1 MKRRS
6 LSIATVIGFACTT
19 LVVSASTASAHPTVN
34 AGPLVTP
41 PASLSTSGD
50 YATDVLGDPWDF
62 SQQGDVPPYQTLG
75 AEAADGISWDGNA
88 GVLNVAGHGGT
99 VVKLVRNFG
108 AVLPWGHDGLLHPV
122 DANVYNK
129 LSFHANFSTNR
140 QVGIRFW
147 TEAGFIGTAFLP
159 TGDGAHAGRRHVRV
173 RPRRRTRLVGQDR
186 SCRSAVRLRD
196 RWRTRQLQRQHRL
209 GTAAP
214 HRGADRAADVA
225 DRAHARRRASRV
237 APTTPPTTVI
247 RGTSPGPTTSP
258 APTTSPTCRST
269 ATPTT
274 AKPSAMTRMSC
285 LPLRT
290 PLNTDKYHRF
300 TADVCY
306 DGGFAL
312 TGAPGGGM
320 NARVIWFDEGGQALE
335 DSQDIIVEPGC
346 NRMTFD
352 MATDPAIAVDDD
364 TTAVKAGWRG
374 LKISYLRFDLNEDP
388 GVRSFSLRDI
398 RLADDAAFS
407 SGTYPISFDSSTSGR
422 AQLFVTTDRGSFNG
436 TPIGTMSVVAGHQH
450 LQLGRRQPSQ
460 RHLLGVRHRHVVAR
474 SRHRLLDRSRAH
486 RASGAAARPAATCR

>member
-6 LSIATVIGFACTT
+6 LSIATVIGFVCTT

-129 LSFHANFSTNR
+129 LSFHANFTTNR

-159 TGDGAHAGRRHVRV
+159 TSDGAHAGDGTYEFDLAGAPGWSGKIVRV
-173 RPRRRTRLVGQDR
+173 DLLFGFAIGGGPDNFNVSIDW
-186 SCRSAVRLRD
+186 VRLH
-196 RWRTRQLQRQHRL
+196 RT
-209 GTAAP
+209 GAPTAPPASP
-214 HRGADRAADVA
+214 TVRMLSPSIEGGADYATDNGDPWDFTGPDDIAGTNDIANVSFDGNA
-225 DRAHARRRASRV
+225 YNGQ
-237 APTTPPTTVI
+237 TV
-247 RGTSPGPTTSP
+247 GNDSYVV
-258 APTTSPTCRST
+258 
-269 ATPTT
+269 
-274 AKPSAMTRMSC
+274 

-320 NARVIWFDEGGQALE
+320 NARVIWFDEGGQALS

-364 TTAVKAGWRG
+364 TTALKAGWRG

-422 AQLFVTTDRGSFNG
+422 AQLFVT
-436 TPIGTMSVVAGHQH
+436 
-450 LQLGRRQPSQ
+450 
-460 RHLLGVRHRHVVAR
+460 
-474 SRHRLLDRSRAH
+474 
-486 RASGAAARPAATCR
+486 